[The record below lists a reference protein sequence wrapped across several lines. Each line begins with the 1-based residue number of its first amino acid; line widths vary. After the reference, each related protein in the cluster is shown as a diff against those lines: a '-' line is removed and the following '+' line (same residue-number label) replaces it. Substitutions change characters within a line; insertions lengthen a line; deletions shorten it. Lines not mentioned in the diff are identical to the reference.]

1 MNAKHD
7 IALVPVSGDLNVRT
21 APALRATLESL
32 MATGCRR
39 VVLHMAEVPFVDS
52 SGMAVILGSIRSM
65 RAHGGLLS
73 LVNVTPGVLH
83 ILRVARL
90 VDLVPVRAAGEK
102 RVVQE
107 LDSSVLPL
115 WRTTLQVSPDGLES
129 ARRRT
134 EELAK
139 SLGFSS
145 DAAFDLTLAVGE
157 ALGNAVDHTCG
168 EGILAT
174 MSGYRDRMVVEVSDC
189 GEGFDASAVGVS
201 SNGERGRGIRLMELL
216 VDSVSIASRT
226 SGKGTLVR
234 LVKLV

>member
-1 MNAKHD
+1 MPTNHD

-21 APALRATLESL
+21 APALRSTLEAL
-32 MATGCRR
+32 MDSGCRR
-39 VVLHMAEVPFVDS
+39 IVLNMAEVPFVDS
-52 SGMAVILGSIRSM
+52 SGMAVIFGCIRTM
-65 RAHGGLLS
+65 RTNGGLIS

-90 VDLVPVRAAGEK
+90 VDVVPVSAAGEQ
-102 RVVQE
+102 RVVEE

-115 WRTTLQVSPDGLES
+115 WRTTLQVRPDGLEL

-134 EELAK
+134 EELAR
-139 SLGFSS
+139 SLGFAG
-145 DAAFDLTLAVGE
+145 DATFDLTLAVGE

-174 MSGYRDRMVVEVSDC
+174 MSGYHDRMVVEVSDC
-189 GEGFDASAVGVS
+189 GEGFDESSVGETQD
-201 SNGERGRGIRLMELL
+201 GERGRGLRLMRLL
-216 VDSVSIASRT
+216 VDSVSVSARSA
-226 SGKGTLVR
+226 GKGTVVR